1 MKKIVTAFA
10 LMLSLTAC
18 NKEIESV
25 ALPPFS
31 VFPNPF
37 SDVFTIYFDPSV
49 SAFSTV
55 RVYDGN
61 EEEIVKFDEITLG
74 TGTAVDMTS
83 KPKGIYY
90 VELTTEGETFVQTI
104 LKAE

>member
-1 MKKIVTAFA
+1 MF
-10 LMLSLTAC
+10 SLAAC

-37 SDVFTIYFDPSV
+37 VDVFTIYFDPSV
-49 SAFSTV
+49 SSFSTV
-55 RVYDGN
+55 RIYDGT
-61 EEEIVKFDEITLG
+61 EEEIVKFDEIIQGAG
-74 TGTAVDMTS
+74 TSVDMSS

-90 VELTTEGETFVQTI
+90 VELTTEGEIYVQTI